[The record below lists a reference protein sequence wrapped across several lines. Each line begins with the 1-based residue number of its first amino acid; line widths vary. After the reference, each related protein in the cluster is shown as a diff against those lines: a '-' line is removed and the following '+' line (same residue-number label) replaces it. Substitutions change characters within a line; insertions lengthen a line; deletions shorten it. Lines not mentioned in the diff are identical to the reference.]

1 MLGRTIG
8 NYEVISRFGEGGMG
22 ELYLGRHTRL
32 AREVIIKT
40 IRTDEFSPK
49 QIEHLRVRLEREAF
63 IQSQLD
69 NSHIVRVYDF
79 IATDDATCMVMEY
92 VKGRDLRK
100 MIIQETGP
108 IPADRAVKLFRQ
120 VLEAI
125 DYAHNFTYADQ
136 NGEKY
141 VGIIH
146 RDLKPAN
153 ILVTPDDLVKVTDF
167 GIVKVRGATGG
178 TQLGFNPGTPEYMS
192 PEQARGREL
201 DQRSDIYSLGIVLYE
216 MLTGRVPFEDDLNAT
231 SDYEVRRGHI
241 ELPVPRPSEVYPG
254 VSLELEK
261 IVLKALEKNPDDR
274 FQTAKEFLL
283 AVEAFERTGRA
294 AWQTAPV
301 VGDRRTV
308 LQPGRASRP
317 AGAAPSI
324 PAAPAAG
331 GAVAAPTVARPAN
344 AATTNNQ
351 QARAVSQ
358 AGEAGTEVTPI
369 VAPVKSKMPL
379 LIGVAAVVLL
389 AASFGVYKMVSS
401 GPTVTP
407 GGSPGNGGETV
418 PTMIPGMILIPGG
431 EFQMGRDGG
440 NPYESPAHTVKVKPF
455 FIDKTE
461 VTNEQYAEFVRQS
474 RRQPPSHW
482 TGGSFPPGEAN
493 FPVVN
498 VSWNDANDYAQWAGK
513 RLPTEE
519 EWEFAARGR
528 DGRLYPYGNEWK
540 PRYSNAAEDGYRKA
554 RAVGSYPEGASPFG
568 VMDMAGNVAE
578 WTASDYRPYPGS
590 KAKPE
595 DGFKVMRGGAFNTKA
610 IQQTATDRFYDA
622 PTKTFDYVG
631 FRCAKDVNEP
641 VKGQ

>member
-40 IRTDEFSPK
+40 IRTEEFSPK

-100 MIIQETGP
+100 MIIEETGP
-108 IPADRAVKLFRQ
+108 IPDDRAVKLFRQ

-241 ELPVPRPSEVYPG
+241 ELPVPRPSEIYPG
-254 VSLELEK
+254 ISLELEK
-261 IVLKALEKNPDDR
+261 IVLKALEKDPDDR
-274 FQTAKEFLL
+274 FQTAKDFLH
-283 AVEAFERTGRA
+283 AIEAFERTGRA
-294 AWQTAPV
+294 AWQTAPAT
-301 VGDRRTV
+301 GDRRTV
-308 LQPGRASRP
+308 LAAGPDRPPVRWLACCPRRHCRWRSRRADCGASGQCGHQQQATGRN
-317 AGAAPSI
+317 GAAVRRHRHRSDADC
-324 PAAPAAG
+324 PACRIEDAAHH
-331 GAVAAPTVARPAN
+331 R
-344 AATTNNQ
+344 
-351 QARAVSQ
+351 
-358 AGEAGTEVTPI
+358 
-369 VAPVKSKMPL
+369 
-379 LIGVAAVVLL
+379 
-389 AASFGVYKMVSS
+389 
-401 GPTVTP
+401 
-407 GGSPGNGGETV
+407 
-418 PTMIPGMILIPGG
+418 
-431 EFQMGRDGG
+431 
-440 NPYESPAHTVKVKPF
+440 
-455 FIDKTE
+455 
-461 VTNEQYAEFVRQS
+461 
-474 RRQPPSHW
+474 
-482 TGGSFPPGEAN
+482 
-493 FPVVN
+493 
-498 VSWNDANDYAQWAGK
+498 
-513 RLPTEE
+513 
-519 EWEFAARGR
+519 
-528 DGRLYPYGNEWK
+528 
-540 PRYSNAAEDGYRKA
+540 
-554 RAVGSYPEGASPFG
+554 
-568 VMDMAGNVAE
+568 
-578 WTASDYRPYPGS
+578 
-590 KAKPE
+590 
-595 DGFKVMRGGAFNTKA
+595 RGGAGA
-610 IQQTATDRFYDA
+610 DRRFIR
-622 PTKTFDYVG
+622 TLQVCFT
-631 FRCAKDVNEP
+631 
-641 VKGQ
+641 

>member
-79 IATDDATCMVMEY
+79 IANDDATCMVMEY

-100 MIIQETGP
+100 MIIEETGP
-108 IPADRAVKLFRQ
+108 IPDDRAVKLFRQ

-216 MLTGRVPFEDDLNAT
+216 MLTGRVPFEDDINAT

-241 ELPVPRPSEVYPG
+241 ELPVPRPSEIYPG
-254 VSLELEK
+254 ISLELEK
-261 IVLKALEKNPDDR
+261 IVLKALEKDPDGR
-274 FQTAKEFLL
+274 FQTAKDFLH

-294 AWQTAPV
+294 AWQTAPT
-301 VGDRRTV
+301 GERRTV
-308 LQPGRASRP
+308 LQPGRTNRP
-317 AGAAPSI
+317 AGSVP
-324 PAAPAAG
+324 APAT
-331 GAVAAPTVARPAN
+331 GAVATPTVARQASI
-344 AATTNNQ
+344 AASN
-351 QARAVSQ
+351 RPQ
-358 AGEAGTEVTPI
+358 AGTVQPSGNTGTEVTTMA
-369 VAPVKSKMPL
+369 APAGSKMPL
-379 LIGVAAVVLL
+379 TIGLAALVLM
-389 AASFGVYKMVSS
+389 AASFGIYKFASRDS
-401 GPTVTP
+401 TDS
-407 GGSPGNGGETV
+407 GGSGATTNGETV
-418 PTMIPGMILIPGG
+418 PAVIQGMILISGG

-440 NPYESPAHTVKVKPF
+440 NAFEGPAHPVTVKPF

-461 VTNEQYAEFVRQS
+461 VTNEEYAEFVRQT

-482 TGGSFPPGEAN
+482 TGGRFPPGEAN

-498 VSWNDANDYAQWAGK
+498 VSWNDANAYAQWAGK

-519 EWEFAARGR
+519 EWEFAARGK
-528 DGRLYPYGNEWK
+528 DGRLYPYGNEWR

-554 RAVGSYPEGASPFG
+554 RAVGSYPDGASPFG
-568 VMDMAGNVAE
+568 VMDLAGNVAE

-590 KAKPE
+590 PAKPE
-595 DGFKVMRGGAFNTKA
+595 EGFKVMRGGAFNTKA